1 MNRDEEVVLKVSRL
15 ADLEVE
21 YDATIRVLAAI
32 VELFLQVTGST
43 VVVLSDALLAD
54 PPDLD
59 AWRSPEDCT
68 TTLKASRDA
77 VDARD

>member
-1 MNRDEEVVLKVSRL
+1 MNRDDEVVLKVSRL

-21 YDATIRVLAAI
+21 YDATIRVLATM
-32 VELFLQVTGST
+32 VELFLQVTGGT
-43 VVVLSDALLAD
+43 VVVLSDNLLAD

-59 AWRSPEDCT
+59 AWRSDDGT

-77 VDARD
+77 VDTQH